1 MPTLS
6 RPAHLGPSRLFR
18 REIEH
23 VYLTYAG
30 GTPLVHLSRRLP
42 SEKDPDLIASMF
54 TAIQIFMDDSFHDL
68 GVGGVRSIEMGG
80 RHHVTFGRGRWVLL
94 YVLYS
99 GRESN
104 RLERR
109 VEDLVREIEQ
119 RFADVLE
126 TWDGD
131 MDRVRGL
138 RDFLAMTWDVPA
150 QEAPLRPA

>member
-6 RPAHLGPSRLFR
+6 RPA
-18 REIEH
+18 
-23 VYLTYAG
+23 
-30 GTPLVHLSRRLP
+30 PLP
-42 SEKDPDLIASMF
+42 
-54 TAIQIFMDDSFHDL
+54 DL
-68 GVGGVRSIEMGG
+68 GVGGVRSIERGG

-150 QEAPLRPA
+150 QEVPLRPA